1 LYQAKSGAA
10 SWNTGDH
17 PLATDFR
24 LQGQLDLA
32 LRKTVDYVLLV
43 SKTQAKHNLL
53 ELRPSDLTNVEV
65 QAIQY
70 SETQMRDQSAEADY
84 FVARNVEL
92 LEPLHQLIRPVVSN
106 WSARQAFR
114 LLLGTYCDAGN
125 LASVRELLSDAAG
138 DGDALIAFPGARYE
152 LPLHVTEI
160 LSALPKFSWSV
171 SGFRFRF
178 DFGGLKGSAAFEC
191 GTDAFC
197 LFEKWVA
204 SCNPTGED
212 GSWKVVHELRRE
224 P

>member
-1 LYQAKSGAA
+1 VATSTTISGRR
-10 SWNTGDH
+10 SRH
-17 PLATDFR
+17 
-24 LQGQLDLA
+24 
-32 LRKTVDYVLLV
+32 
-43 SKTQAKHNLL
+43 
-53 ELRPSDLTNVEV
+53 
-65 QAIQY
+65 
-70 SETQMRDQSAEADY
+70 SEPH
-84 FVARNVEL
+84 ARNT
-92 LEPLHQLIRPVVSN
+92 PPTQVSN
-106 WSARQAFR
+106 
-114 LLLGTYCDAGN
+114 Y
-125 LASVRELLSDAAG
+125 VRELLSDAAG